1 MTFVLQIF
9 ESNVP
14 IFLKQIKTLTPGWKK
29 LKQVD
34 CSIIHGDRVIQLN
47 GNRLFFIVT
56 CDNFQFHNR

>member
-47 GNRLFFIVT
+47 GNRLFFY
-56 CDNFQFHNR
+56 CNL